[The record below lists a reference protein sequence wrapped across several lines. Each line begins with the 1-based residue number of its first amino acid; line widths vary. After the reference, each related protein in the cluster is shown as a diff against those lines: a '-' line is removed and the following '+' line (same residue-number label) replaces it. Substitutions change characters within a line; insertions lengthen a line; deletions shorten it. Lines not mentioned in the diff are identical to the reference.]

1 LEGKVN
7 IQAISGLDDFC
18 DGLPSGTIHSL
29 NRLISRRFD
38 NVSIF
43 ISHKPPPSYP
53 KFPYHG
59 VNDVK
64 INTFPKYVIGRSMY
78 ESTMIP
84 LEWATKANKI
94 GKI

>member
-1 LEGKVN
+1 
-7 IQAISGLDDFC
+7 
-18 DGLPSGTIHSL
+18 LPSGVIHSL
-29 NRLISRRFD
+29 NRLISRRFE

-43 ISHKPPPSYP
+43 ISHKPPPAYP

-64 INTFPKYVIGRSMY
+64 INTIPKYIIGRSMY

-84 LEWATKANKI
+84 LDWAKKANKNADEVWVPSKFLV
-94 GKI
+94 GKYIILY